1 MAVYKLFP
9 IQDAALY
16 SFYPF
21 MNTGIDAIIE
31 AGNLNVNYNPVPQ
44 VQRFV
49 VQFDQD
55 QITNIINTEVGNTKA
70 FSSDLKCFI
79 AQAQGVVMKTDMHV
93 YAVSGSWDNGSGTYL
108 DSPLTT
114 NGVSWASRNFSG
126 SGNWLTSGWSTYVT
140 ASWSGS
146 NNAGGGNWFTG
157 SNDPNNTNLTPYQTF
172 NLRTEKDIKL
182 NVTDIV
188 NVWYSS
194 SNSIGGYTNIANEG
208 FIVKWEDSV
217 EFNTAD
223 AIQPIMQ
230 FYSVDTNTI
239 YPPVLEIKWD
249 DQSFETGSLKEIDS
263 TDVYIA
269 LDSNPGVFY
278 SESIN
283 RFRLNV
289 RPEFP
294 ARTYQTASL
303 FTTNNYLNSSS
314 LYAVKD
320 LDTNEFI
327 INFDDEYTKISCDEI
342 GNYFTIYMNGLEPE
356 RYYKILI
363 QTTISGSTIVKDDQY
378 YFKVVNG

>member
-9 IQDAALY
+9 IQDASLY

-21 MNTGIDAIIE
+21 MNTGIDAIME
-31 AGNLNVNYNPVPQ
+31 VGNLNVNYNPVPQ
-44 VQRFV
+44 VSRFL
-49 VQFDQD
+49 VQFDQS
-55 QITNIINTEVGNTKA
+55 QITNIINTKVGTSKPFN
-70 FSSDLKCFI
+70 SDLKCFI
-79 AQAQGVVMKTDMHV
+79 AQAQGVVMKTDV
-93 YAVSGSWDNGSGTYL
+93 EAYAVSGSWDNGSGTYL

-126 SGNWLTSGWSTYVT
+126 SGNWLFSSFNTYVT

-146 NNAGGGNWFTG
+146 NNIGGGNWFTG

-182 NVTDIV
+182 DVTDIV

-194 SNSIGGYTNIANEG
+194 SNSIGGYTDIANEG
-208 FIVKWEDSV
+208 FIVKWEDAV
-217 EFNTAD
+217 EFSTED

-230 FYSVDTNTI
+230 FYTVDTNTI

-249 DQSFETGSLKEIDS
+249 DQSFETGSLNEINS
-263 TDVYIA
+263 TDLFVA

-294 ARTYQTASL
+294 IRTYQTASL

-320 LDTNEFI
+320 LDTNEFV
-327 INFDDEYTKISCDEI
+327 INFDEDYTKISCDPI
-342 GNYFTIYMNGLEPE
+342 GNYFDIYMNGLEPE

>member
-1 MAVYKLFP
+1 
-9 IQDAALY
+9 
-16 SFYPF
+16 
-21 MNTGIDAIIE
+21 
-31 AGNLNVNYNPVPQ
+31 
-44 VQRFV
+44 
-49 VQFDQD
+49 
-55 QITNIINTEVGNTKA
+55 
-70 FSSDLKCFI
+70 
-79 AQAQGVVMKTDMHV
+79 MKTDV
-93 YAVSGSWDNGSGTYL
+93 EAYAVSGSWDNGSGTYL

-126 SGNWLTSGWSTYVT
+126 SGNWLLSGFNTYVT

-146 NNAGGGNWFTG
+146 NNIGGGNWFTG

-182 NVTDIV
+182 DVTDIV

-194 SNSIGGYTNIANEG
+194 SNSIGGYTDIANEG
-208 FIVKWEDSV
+208 FIVKWEDAV
-217 EFNTAD
+217 EFSTED

-230 FYSVDTNTI
+230 FYTVDTNTI

-249 DQSFETGSLKEIDS
+249 DQSFETGSLNEINS
-263 TDVYIA
+263 TDLFVA

-294 ARTYQTASL
+294 IRTYQTASL

-320 LDTNEFI
+320 LDTNEFV
-327 INFDDEYTKISCDEI
+327 INFDEDYTKISCDPI
-342 GNYFTIYMNGLEPE
+342 GNYFDIYMNGLEPE

>member
-79 AQAQGVVMKTDMHV
+79 AQAQGVVMKTDMYA

-114 NGVSWASRNFSG
+114 NGVSWVSRNFSG
-126 SGNWLTSGWSTYVT
+126 SGNWLTSGWDTYVT

-146 NNAGGGNWFTG
+146 NNLGGGNWFTG

-182 NVTDIV
+182 DVTDIV

-194 SNSIGGYTNIANEG
+194 SNSIGNYTNIANEG
-208 FIVKWEDSV
+208 FIVKWEDAV
-217 EFNTAD
+217 EFSTAD

-249 DQSFETGSLKEIDS
+249 DQSFETGSLSEIDT
-263 TDVYIA
+263 TDVFIA
-269 LDSNPGVFY
+269 LDNNPGVFY

-289 RPEFP
+289 RPEYP
-294 ARTYQTASL
+294 IRTYQTASL

-320 LDTNEFI
+320 LDTNEFV